1 MVRGHSRETN
11 YILPYIIP
19 VIDDN
24 IITLL
29 IVRVHLMKK
38 ILLVAGARP
47 NFMKIAPI
55 IREIKQHGDKI
66 CGLLVHT
73 GQHYDQNMSHTF
85 FVSLGIPDPDYNL
98 EVGSGSHA
106 VQTATVMT
114 RFEEVCLKERPDM
127 VVVVG
132 DVNSTIATGLV
143 AKKLHST
150 LCHVEAG
157 LRSGDRDMPEE
168 INRLATDAITD
179 LFFTTEPEGTTN
191 LLKEG
196 HPKGSIHF
204 VGHVMI
210 DNLFYQLG
218 AISAN
223 VGKMVDASTVNLRR
237 RLPEKYFCMTM
248 HRPSN
253 VDCKETLAGLLQA
266 IHTVAQDAPVVFPCH
281 PRTRKNIEQFGLS
294 GLLAPSCDSQSPIAS
309 GIVVTEPLGY
319 NEFLYLWKDAAGVL
333 TDSGGLQEETT
344 ALKIPCI
351 TMRTTTERPVT
362 AAIGSNEVVGTDG
375 GRIIECAHTILQG
388 KWKESQVPELW
399 DGKAS
404 ERIVRILMNG

>member
-1 MVRGHSRETN
+1 
-11 YILPYIIP
+11 
-19 VIDDN
+19 
-24 IITLL
+24 
-29 IVRVHLMKK
+29 MKK

-55 IREIKQHGDKI
+55 MREIKKHPETVN
-66 CGLLVHT
+66 GLLVHT

-85 FVSLGIPDPDYNL
+85 FSSLGIPKSDYNL

-106 VQTATVMT
+106 VQTANIMVK
-114 RFEEVCLKERPDM
+114 FEEVCLKEQPDI
-127 VVVVG
+127 VLVVG
-132 DVNSTIATGLV
+132 DVNSTIAAGLV
-143 AKKLHST
+143 AKKLHIT

-157 LRSGDRDMPEE
+157 LRSGDHGMPEE

-179 LFFTTEPEGTTN
+179 LFFTTEPEGTAN

-196 HPKGSIHF
+196 HPKSSVHF

-210 DNLFYQLG
+210 DNLFYQCEKI
-218 AISAN
+218 AEN
-223 VGKMVDASTVNLRR
+223 VSECVDTSIINFKK

-253 VDCKETLAGLLQA
+253 VDCKGTLSGLLHA
-266 IHTVAQDAPVVFPCH
+266 ISEIAKKAPVIFPCH
-281 PRTRKNIEQFGLS
+281 PRTKKNIEQFGLS
-294 GLLAPSCDSQSPIAS
+294 HLLAAKGTDRSTIDS
-309 GIVVTEPLGY
+309 GIIAMEPLGY
-319 NEFLYLWKDAAGVL
+319 NEFLYLWKDAVGLL

-351 TMRTTTERPVT
+351 TMRTTTERPIT
-362 AAIGSNEVVGTDG
+362 AEVGSNEVVGTNDD
-375 GRIIECAHTILQG
+375 RIIELAHTILLG
-388 KWKESQVPELW
+388 KWKESRIPDLW

-404 ERIVRILMNG
+404 ERIVSILS